1 MHGCVCVFLRISR
14 MITRIPYKYIY
25 IYIYIYIYRYIIYGM
40 RRQNGHI
47 NTEYADT
54 KIRPTILCQPPTLI
68 YELLYVREIIGI

>member
-1 MHGCVCVFLRISR
+1 MSLVYTTCTCNIHCSVQC
-14 MITRIPYKYIY
+14 TRIIY
-25 IYIYIYIYRYIIYGM
+25 LYIYIYIYRYIIYGM

>member
-1 MHGCVCVFLRISR
+1 MLEYNYI
-14 MITRIPYKYIY
+14 IIY

>member
-1 MHGCVCVFLRISR
+1 
-14 MITRIPYKYIY
+14 
-25 IYIYIYIYRYIIYGM
+25 M

-68 YELLYVREIIGI
+68 YELLYVREIIGIQLNNIVIIVIL

>member
-1 MHGCVCVFLRISR
+1 MDSIISQSYG
-14 MITRIPYKYIY
+14 INHLS
-25 IYIYIYIYRYIIYGM
+25 YIYIYRYIIYGM

>member
-1 MHGCVCVFLRISR
+1 MFNKRIFYKPIFWLLLIMHIY
-14 MITRIPYKYIY
+14 YKY

-47 NTEYADT
+47 NTEYANT